1 MMDNK
6 EAMQEAMKMAASP
19 TGQQL
24 LNLLRSSDSEQLN
37 QAMQMAASGNYEG
50 AKQILNQMLQDPQ
63 AKAILTRM
71 GGNHGTNG
79 R

>member
-6 EAMQEAMKMAASP
+6 EAMQEAMKIAASP
-19 TGQQL
+19 AGQQL
-24 LNLLRSSDSEQLN
+24 LKLLRASDSDQLN
-37 QAMQMAASGNYEG
+37 RAMQMAGSGNYEG

-63 AKAILTRM
+63 AKAILTGM